1 MAAVPHEADAAN
13 PRRRSGS
20 LERLKRRSASARWSE
35 LRKTWLSEQNENGPH
50 IPTGQSEPDRA
61 DLSPAAADPFGDSQ
75 DGGPTNEQTTATRTA
90 NAQQE
95 PATGFNAENVL
106 PPLPATDSESHP
118 KPGLDQTDRRSF
130 VAQGPQSPP
139 VGEGSILGPGGE
151 RLRRSTAAE
160 RALPKPITA
169 ILPYYDYAPEG
180 EEPCEYL
187 CPRPE
192 GCPPD
197 EGGKPC
203 PEMVAMPDVSRPV
216 RTFVDAHVLWEP
228 SNLFHNPLYFEDHAL
243 ERYGHTHHDLLQP
256 MVSVAR
262 FGVQLVGLPYQMALH
277 PVHERQYTLG
287 WHRPGECVPTRY
299 YLPPWNTKAAVAA
312 GGVYTG
318 LIFLIP

>member
-1 MAAVPHEADAAN
+1 MPHDADAAS
-13 PRRRSGS
+13 PRRRGGS

-35 LRKTWLSEQNENGPH
+35 LRKTWQLEQGESDAH
-50 IPTGQSEPDRA
+50 TRSDQSE
-61 DLSPAAADPFGDSQ
+61 
-75 DGGPTNEQTTATRTA
+75 TACPGTLRVATERVGEAPNGEAPSDDATVTRTA
-90 NAQQE
+90 DAWQE
-95 PATGFNAENVL
+95 PGTGDTDLVAEFSL
-106 PPLPATDSESHP
+106 PPLPATDAESQP
-118 KPGLDQTDRRSF
+118 VLSLDQAERRSF
-130 VAQGPQSPP
+130 VAQGPS
-139 VGEGSILGPGGE
+139 EGAGSLLGPDGA

-169 ILPYYDYAPEG
+169 ILPYYDYAPDG

-192 GCPPD
+192 GCPAD
-197 EGGKPC
+197 EGRRPC
-203 PEMVAMPDVSRPV
+203 PEMVALPDVSRPV

-243 ERYGHTHHDLLQP
+243 ERYGHTHNDFLQP
-256 MVSVAR
+256 LVSVGK
-262 FGVQLVGLPYQMALH
+262 FGVQLVGLPYQMAMH

-299 YLPPWNTKAAVAA
+299 HLPPWNTKAAIAA

>member
-1 MAAVPHEADAAN
+1 MPNDAAAAN
-13 PRRRSGS
+13 PRRRGGS
-20 LERLKRRSASARWSE
+20 LERLKRRSASARWNE
-35 LRKTWLSEQNENGPH
+35 LRQTWQLEQAESAHPA
-50 IPTGQSEPDRA
+50 PSDQSEPARA
-61 DLSPAAADPFGDSQ
+61 DSSLVATDRGGEDPNGEGSNGEGSNRAAEVS
-75 DGGPTNEQTTATRTA
+75 RTA
-90 NAQQE
+90 DAWQE
-95 PATGFNAENVL
+95 PATGVAAEYGL
-106 PPLPATDSESHP
+106 PPLPATDSESHLAP
-118 KPGLDQTDRRSF
+118 SHAPADRPSF
-130 VAQGPQSPP
+130 VAQGAPD
-139 VGEGSILGPGGE
+139 GEGSLLGPDGA

-169 ILPYYDYAPEG
+169 ILPYYDYAPDG
-180 EEPCEYL
+180 EQPCEYL

-192 GCPPD
+192 GCPAD

-203 PEMVAMPDVSRPV
+203 PERVALPDVSRPV

-256 MVSVAR
+256 LVSVGK
-262 FGVQLVGLPYQMALH
+262 FSVQLVGLPYQMALH

-299 YLPPWNTKAAVAA
+299 YLPPWNTKAAIAA